1 MRFLE
6 IGNTVDKNNTRLYN
20 TDMTKIN
27 PRTEIYVDM
36 DGVIADFFKAL
47 EIKYGVQHWKDINIA
62 QSISELNAPSL
73 IKCTPAAYRN
83 RPS

>member
-36 DGVIADFFKAL
+36 DGVLVDFFKAWAD
-47 EIKYGVQHWKDINIA
+47 VM
-62 QSISELNAPSL
+62 
-73 IKCTPAAYRN
+73 
-83 RPS
+83 